1 MLMAGFERAK
11 YEEGKKDE
19 RESARANLIDFC
31 RRIGYS
37 DEKINEELAR
47 MVTIYSKKSNL
58 QG

>member
-58 QG
+58 